1 MPAPQQLDIHSE
13 SFLHSLMRKQLRLS
27 ILCAAA
33 FLVVLLGLP
42 LANYFFPDVMATRIF
57 GFTFTW
63 LILGVGFFPGVWVI
77 AWVFIRKSIA
87 LEGAEAE
94 MVKLEKSGVEEP
106 LKTA

>member
-1 MPAPQQLDIHSE
+1 MSPPEKLDKHSDQ
-13 SFLHSLMRKQLRLS
+13 FLYELMRKQSRLS
-27 ILCAAA
+27 LGCAAA

-106 LKTA
+106 LKT